1 MAKLT
6 VSVAGVDY
14 DRTRA
19 LFDGT
24 VPIAGCETI
33 CCAMSPEEAFHRAF
47 RYQEFDI
54 TELSLSNSM
63 ALIAKGA
70 NAYVAIPV
78 FPSRLFRH
86 SSIYIRTDR
95 GIERPEDLRGKV
107 IGVPEYAMTAAVWIR
122 GILQDEYGVRAAD
135 VKWRSGGLEQPGR
148 EARVALTL
156 PTEIELRPLPA
167 GETLAQHLDDGR
179 IDGLISALAP
189 SCFGHNP
196 AVRRLFP
203 DYRAAEEAYFERTRV
218 FPIMHVVGIR
228 RSLLEKHPWLAVN
241 TYVAYQKAKEICYRQ
256 LETIGHLFT
265 TLPWPVEEFR
275 EVAAVAREHGV
286 PVHLD
291 GARLFNACAATGAP
305 ATEYTSNV
313 NTVMLCLS
321 KGLGAPIGSVL
332 CGSTEFI
339 REAKRTRILI
349 GGAWRQAGIM
359 AAAGLIALRE
369 GPGRLH
375 EDHANARRLA
385 EGIAEATPGAID
397 PAGVAT
403 NILFV
408 DTAAVGVD
416 AWEARERLF
425 DAGVLSNV
433 VSGMLRLVTH
443 LGVSAQDV
451 EDAIVVWRKVA
462 ESAGAGSP

>member
-1 MAKLT
+1 MSAASSSRRPRSSSRWIGPARRWPGCATGISTGAPCCACGPSDRGASMAKLT

-70 NAYVAIPV
+70 NAYIAIPV

-95 GIERPEDLRGKV
+95 GIERPEDLRGKM

-156 PTEIELRPLPA
+156 PAEIELRPLAA
-167 GETLAQHLDDGR
+167 GDTLAQHLDDGR
-179 IDGLISALAP
+179 IDGLILALAP

-196 AVRRLFP
+196 AVRRCF
-203 DYRAAEEAYFERTRV
+203 RT
-218 FPIMHVVGIR
+218 
-228 RSLLEKHPWLAVN
+228 
-241 TYVAYQKAKEICYRQ
+241 T
-256 LETIGHLFT
+256 
-265 TLPWPVEEFR
+265 
-275 EVAAVAREHGV
+275 
-286 PVHLD
+286 
-291 GARLFNACAATGAP
+291 
-305 ATEYTSNV
+305 
-313 NTVMLCLS
+313 
-321 KGLGAPIGSVL
+321 
-332 CGSTEFI
+332 
-339 REAKRTRILI
+339 
-349 GGAWRQAGIM
+349 
-359 AAAGLIALRE
+359 
-369 GPGRLH
+369 
-375 EDHANARRLA
+375 ARRKMRISNGRECFRSCMSSA
-385 EGIAEATPGAID
+385 SAARCSK
-397 PAGVAT
+397 
-403 NILFV
+403 NIH
-408 DTAAVGVD
+408 G
-416 AWEARERLF
+416 W
-425 DAGVLSNV
+425 
-433 VSGMLRLVTH
+433 
-443 LGVSAQDV
+443 
-451 EDAIVVWRKVA
+451 
-462 ESAGAGSP
+462 P

>member
-6 VSVAGVDY
+6 VSLAGVDY

-63 ALIAKGA
+63 ALVAQRA

-86 SSIYIRTDR
+86 SSIYVRSDR

-107 IGVPEYAMTAAVWIR
+107 IGVPDYSMTAAVWIR
-122 GILQDEYGVRAAD
+122 GILEDEYGVRAAD

-148 EARVALTL
+148 EARVALEL
-156 PTEIELRPLPA
+156 PAGIELQAITA
-167 GETLAQHLDDGR
+167 GETLSEQLDSGR

-189 SCFGHNP
+189 SCLGRNP

-203 DYRAAEEAYFERTRV
+203 DYRAVEEAYFERTRM

-241 TYVAYQKAKEICYRQ
+241 TYLAYLKAKEICYRQ

-265 TLPWPVEEFR
+265 TLPWPVEELSRARVLMGEDFWSYGVEANRR
-275 EVAAVAREHGV
+275 ELAAVSRYAFEQGIIDRQLAVE
-286 PVHLD
+286 D
-291 GARLFNACAATGAP
+291 LFAP
-305 ATEYTSNV
+305 STLS
-313 NTVMLCLS
+313 LS
-321 KGLGAPIGSVL
+321 KV
-332 CGSTEFI
+332 
-339 REAKRTRILI
+339 
-349 GGAWRQAGIM
+349 
-359 AAAGLIALRE
+359 
-369 GPGRLH
+369 
-375 EDHANARRLA
+375 
-385 EGIAEATPGAID
+385 
-397 PAGVAT
+397 
-403 NILFV
+403 
-408 DTAAVGVD
+408 
-416 AWEARERLF
+416 
-425 DAGVLSNV
+425 
-433 VSGMLRLVTH
+433 
-443 LGVSAQDV
+443 
-451 EDAIVVWRKVA
+451 
-462 ESAGAGSP
+462 